1 MWRALL
7 LSPSRLIPGAHS
19 SSRLNRV
26 EATQLRHCPLP
37 IIREA
42 QPTSSAGQ
50 HTLAQQT
57 SCSLTR
63 LTTRVLHAAPAG
75 VCYFSRIPPFLKPD
89 TLRRLLS
96 GMGTEVLR
104 IYLAPESHDA
114 RSGRVRAGGNKKKSF
129 SEGWVEFEDKR
140 RAKRIASTLNNTPM
154 GGGNRSFYAH
164 DLWNVK
170 YLHRFKWS
178 HLTEKMAYEAR
189 VKRDKMVAELTAAKK
204 ESAFYLRKVDQAKAI
219 DAMEE
224 RKRKRAAQA
233 DGGGDDD
240 AAAAS
245 KKRAR
250 AGASAPAAATDAAA
264 AEGLQSVRRR
274 FKQRRV
280 ARDASTRE
288 AQPELLDSL
297 LRTKGGD

>member
-1 MWRALL
+1 
-7 LSPSRLIPGAHS
+7 
-19 SSRLNRV
+19 
-26 EATQLRHCPLP
+26 
-37 IIREA
+37 
-42 QPTSSAGQ
+42 
-50 HTLAQQT
+50 
-57 SCSLTR
+57 
-63 LTTRVLHAAPAG
+63 
-75 VCYFSRIPPFLKPD
+75 
-89 TLRRLLS
+89 
-96 GMGTEVLR
+96 
-104 IYLAPESHDA
+104 
-114 RSGRVRAGGNKKKSF
+114 
-129 SEGWVEFEDKR
+129 
-140 RAKRIASTLNNTPM
+140 
-154 GGGNRSFYAH
+154 
-164 DLWNVK
+164 
-170 YLHRFKWS
+170 
-178 HLTEKMAYEAR
+178 
-189 VKRDKMVAELTAAKK
+189 MVAELTAAKK

-250 AGASAPAAATDAAA
+250 VGASAPAAATDAAA